1 MAFRQIQTA
10 GIADDAINSAKIGVD
25 VIVAADLAAN
35 SVTVSEITD
44 GAVTTNKIA
53 NAYGIKFVK
62 ISKTEEID
70 IKIDEIL
77 EYDGP
82 VICEVIVPAD
92 QKIIPTVSSRV
103 NDDGSM
109 SSRPLED
116 MYPFLDRSEYFD
128 NLYVDDV

>member
-1 MAFRQIQTA
+1 M
-10 GIADDAINSAKIGVD
+10 
-25 VIVAADLAAN
+25 L
-35 SVTVSEITD
+35 
-44 GAVTTNKIA
+44 
-53 NAYGIKFVK
+53 K

-109 SSRPLED
+109 SSQTFGGHVSIFRQIRV
-116 MYPFLDRSEYFD
+116 F
-128 NLYVDDV
+128 

>member
-1 MAFRQIQTA
+1 MEYDLPVKLFVLNNNGYESIRTSQKNYFENRFLGESSIS
-10 GIADDAINSAKIGVD
+10 GISFPD
-25 VIVAADLAAN
+25 
-35 SVTVSEITD
+35 
-44 GAVTTNKIA
+44 TNKIA